1 MSREHISHALR
12 DLLPRLWIFSLRV
25 AGNPGD
31 AEALL
36 RLACPRVFAA
46 PARLGPRTSLPGW
59 FFSVVCRVWLD
70 QARGQPQA
78 RGRAPAPSA
87 PAASRADAP
96 KHAEVVDAVT
106 CLVGPPRLAFMLV
119 TLEGFSY
126 AEAAEILGV
135 PVERVKRDLLQ
146 ARLAIGACVSH
157 PGTGPRPGS

>member
-70 QARGQPQA
+70 QARSQPPV
-78 RGRAPAPSA
+78 RGRAPSA
-87 PAASRADAP
+87 PAASRDHAPEHAD
-96 KHAEVVDAVT
+96 VVDAVT

-135 PVERVKRDLLQ
+135 PVDRVKRDLLQ
-146 ARLAIGACVSH
+146 ARLAIGACVAH
-157 PGTGPRPGS
+157 PGAGPRPGS

>member
-70 QARGQPQA
+70 QTHGSRPQT
-78 RGRAPAPSA
+78 RGRASSA
-87 PAASRADAP
+87 SASRNDAP
-96 KHAEVVDAVT
+96 KHADVVDAVT

-135 PVERVKRDLLQ
+135 PVDRVKRDLLQ

-157 PGTGPRPGS
+157 PGAGAGPRPGF